1 MIYAYVRVSS
11 QIQNEANQHYEIEQF
26 AEKNGLKIDEWIE
39 ETISSGKDLK
49 KRKFNSLLK
58 KLNKDD
64 ILITTELSRIGRKSF
79 EIMGILY
86 ECLNKGCQVW
96 TTKEKYKLGDDLNSQ
111 ILAFAFS
118 ISASIEKSL
127 ISARTKET
135 LARLKNSGV
144 KLGRP
149 RGSKNKNLKLA
160 GKEKEI
166 QELLA
171 QGVSKA
177 KISKIYGVNRISLYH
192 FIKKY
197 LNIKK
202 P

>member
-26 AEKNGLKIDEWIE
+26 AEKNNIHIDEWIE

-111 ILAFAFS
+111 ILAFACS

-149 RGSKNKNLKLA
+149 QGSKNKNLKLA

-166 QELLA
+166 RELLA
-171 QGVSKA
+171 QGVSKT
-177 KISKIYGVNRISLYH
+177 KISKIYGVSRISLYH
-192 FIKKY
+192 FIKNY
-197 LNIKK
+197 INIKET
-202 P
+202 

>member
-26 AEKNGLKIDEWIE
+26 AEKNNLHIDEWIE

-58 KLNKDD
+58 KLSKDD

-127 ISARTKET
+127 SHFFEF
-135 LARLKNSGV
+135 
-144 KLGRP
+144 
-149 RGSKNKNLKLA
+149 
-160 GKEKEI
+160 
-166 QELLA
+166 
-171 QGVSKA
+171 
-177 KISKIYGVNRISLYH
+177 YGFCLSQ
-192 FIKKY
+192 KT
-197 LNIKK
+197 
-202 P
+202 

>member
-1 MIYAYVRVSS
+1 MIKKQKFIRVIH
-11 QIQNEANQHYEIEQF
+11 QMAFLYPR
-26 AEKNGLKIDEWIE
+26 L
-39 ETISSGKDLK
+39 TIRKHTYYIRVAVPKRLINIVK
-49 KRKFNSLLK
+49 KRNIVYSLQT
-58 KLNKDD
+58 KDYQEA
-64 ILITTELSRIGRKSF
+64 LYRVRESF

-149 RGSKNKNLKLA
+149 QGSKNKNLKLA

-166 QELLA
+166 KELLA

-192 FIKKY
+192 FIKNH
-197 LNIKK
+197 LNKE

>member
-1 MIYAYVRVSS
+1 M
-11 QIQNEANQHYEIEQF
+11 
-26 AEKNGLKIDEWIE
+26 
-39 ETISSGKDLK
+39 
-49 KRKFNSLLK
+49 
-58 KLNKDD
+58 
-64 ILITTELSRIGRKSF
+64 
-79 EIMGILY
+79 
-86 ECLNKGCQVW
+86 
-96 TTKEKYKLGDDLNSQ
+96 
-111 ILAFAFS
+111 AFAFS

-149 RGSKNKNLKLA
+149 QGSKNKNLKLA

-166 QELLA
+166 KELLA

-192 FIKKY
+192 FIKNH
-197 LNIKK
+197 LNKE